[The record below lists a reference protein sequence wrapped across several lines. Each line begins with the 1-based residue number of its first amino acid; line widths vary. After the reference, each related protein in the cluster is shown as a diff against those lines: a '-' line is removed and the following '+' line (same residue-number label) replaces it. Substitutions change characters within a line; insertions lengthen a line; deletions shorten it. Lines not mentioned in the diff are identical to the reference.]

1 VTKKVALVAA
11 GSVVLGVLGMR
22 AARPMLAA
30 GCRRACDS
38 MFDRMPDDFPPKQIA
53 RRLEVLD
60 DRTSKILRLLEEQAA
75 SQPVTAESP

>member
-1 VTKKVALVAA
+1 MT
-11 GSVVLGVLGMR
+11 S
-22 AARPMLAA
+22 
-30 GCRRACDS
+30 
-38 MFDRMPDDFPPKQIA
+38 PPKQIA